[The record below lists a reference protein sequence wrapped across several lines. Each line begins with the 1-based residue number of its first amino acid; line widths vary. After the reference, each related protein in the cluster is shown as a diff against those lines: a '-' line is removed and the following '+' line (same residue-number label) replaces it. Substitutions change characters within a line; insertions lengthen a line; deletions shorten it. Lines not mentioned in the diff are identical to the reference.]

1 MKTKIPSSFLALI
14 SLLVLATL
22 VRGAL
27 GSIGAALLIA
37 LVVVGTA
44 FAALSKS
51 RKFMNGF
58 AIGLGI
64 YGAAFFLQALL
75 LPSYVGSRTVDAVW
89 GAIVVVVSVLLFLS
103 KDLDRYYAIQ
113 NAAPKNSVEL
123 TTGDS

>member
-75 LPSYVGSRTVDAVW
+75 LPSYVGSKTVDAVW

-103 KDLDRYYAIQ
+103 KGLDRYYAIQ